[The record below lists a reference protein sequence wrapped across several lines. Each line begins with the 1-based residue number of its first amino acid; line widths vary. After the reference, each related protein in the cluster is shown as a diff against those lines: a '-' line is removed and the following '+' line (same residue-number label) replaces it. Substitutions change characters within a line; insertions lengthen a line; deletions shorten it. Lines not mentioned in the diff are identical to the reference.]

1 MSMYLHKN
9 LGLKAALSILV
20 PMVTGLSLMTWLNV
34 KYQSESVV
42 EREIALNST
51 LSSTI
56 EHGIDAS
63 MLAGDPELVQILV
76 DSIVSTGV
84 AEELTIVD
92 KDRVVHFS
100 EREGL
105 KGQVIDN
112 ELLTETFRTGDMS
125 EGYGT
130 SGEKEVHV
138 SSVPIY
144 AEEGCSECHDVQKGE
159 LLAAMLVKR
168 DWTPIARMKSDTRNR
183 NAILSLLGVL
193 IIGVPVIFLARTI
206 TSQAGQLSSAFRQVT
221 LAGNEVSSASRQ
233 QASATREQSAAI
245 SETTSA
251 ATELA
256 KSSEQVGENIRKV
269 MEATEHTMVGMG
281 EIKEAVGGVAER
293 IMSLSERSQRIGKI
307 TELIEDVADQT
318 NLLAVNAAI
327 EAARAGEQGRGFTV
341 VADEIRKLSDS
352 TAKSTKDIT
361 ALIEEIQHDI
371 SNATVSMEQSMG
383 NVDEE
388 VRLSGESAERA
399 REIAMSV
406 RQQVNGS
413 KQIADAMRE
422 IDESMKQVSGGAQQS
437 QLASEQLISL
447 ADELKDM
454 TSRFKLSDED
464 FQSRIGKTSMIPDN
478 ERTESDKE
486 QA

>member
-20 PMVTGLSLMTWLNV
+20 PLVTGLSLMTWLNV

-51 LSSTI
+51 LSKTI

-92 KDRVVHFS
+92 KDGVVHFS

-125 EGYGT
+125 EGHGT

-168 DWTPIARMKSDTRNR
+168 DWTPIALMKSDTRNR
-183 NAILSLLGVL
+183 NAILSLLGII
-193 IIGVPVIFLARTI
+193 IIGSMVFFLI
-206 TSQAGQLSSAFRQVT
+206 
-221 LAGNEVSSASRQ
+221 SR
-233 QASATREQSAAI
+233 ATRPLRELSGVAGKM
-245 SETTSA
+245 SEGDLT
-251 ATELA
+251 
-256 KSSEQVGENIRKV
+256 
-269 MEATEHTMVGMG
+269 G
-281 EIKEAVGGVAER
+281 EI
-293 IMSLSERSQRIGKI
+293 
-307 TELIEDVADQT
+307 
-318 NLLAVNAAI
+318 
-327 EAARAGEQGRGFTV
+327 
-341 VADEIRKLSDS
+341 
-352 TAKSTKDIT
+352 
-361 ALIEEIQHDI
+361 
-371 SNATVSMEQSMG
+371 
-383 NVDEE
+383 
-388 VRLSGESAERA
+388 
-399 REIAMSV
+399 SV
-406 RQQVNGS
+406 R
-413 KQIADAMRE
+413 K
-422 IDESMKQVSGGAQQS
+422 
-437 QLASEQLISL
+437 
-447 ADELKDM
+447 
-454 TSRFKLSDED
+454 
-464 FQSRIGKTSMIPDN
+464 
-478 ERTESDKE
+478 
-486 QA
+486 